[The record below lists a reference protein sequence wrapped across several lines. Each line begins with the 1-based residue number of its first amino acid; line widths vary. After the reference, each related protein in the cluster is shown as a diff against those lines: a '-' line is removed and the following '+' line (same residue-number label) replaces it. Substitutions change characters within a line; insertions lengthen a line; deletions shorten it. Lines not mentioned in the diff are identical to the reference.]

1 MKIPMRTFQ
10 ELVGNNPAPRL
21 EPKLV
26 GPQSVPDTGI
36 KLKADDF
43 VIDPHNRVGL
53 PVTTTEDYHGDA
65 EGGFP
70 KDATGYPTHDKD
82 AIDTGILEAKLAVYL
97 STNQPRV
104 NNTILQETAFG
115 YPMDMASS
123 MEEYISGKTSESCLS
138 DIVDMVTEA
147 YKEQLADVG
156 RYPDIPIIETVDTFI
171 KYQKLKTDTSGHSA
185 IDRIGR
191 IQTLENALQDS
202 IAMAT
207 VESGF
212 CPNQRNMNELTP
224 MDPSMRINSY
234 PMYPADAGERSI
246 TKLIGDI
253 YNADTFEAMTEC
265 AIKLSRM
272 FMESNDIY
280 TVVGESLVY
289 EGAKAREVS
298 RKVRQASRT
307 GVRKAHRAI
316 KNAETNVSK
325 AIDPMEKFVI
335 STKEKIRKAD
345 SAQRRNIILR
355 GGIMPKVMRWLKRAI
370 PISAGLVAGQAIP
383 ITSVISVIA
392 FIGWFATDKYLD
404 TRERNR
410 IMKEL
415 EDEIEIVNEKIEDA
429 RGDVNKQKKYE
440 LMRIRNKLNRTRDK
454 IRYHLNTPVE
464 DDVIKVNTKEKK

>member
-26 GPQSVPDTGI
+26 GPQPVPDTGI

-43 VIDPHNRVGL
+43 VMDPHSRAGS
-53 PVTTTEDYHGDA
+53 PVTTENYHGSA
-65 EGGFP
+65 VSELP
-70 KDATGYPTHDKD
+70 KDVTGYPTHDKD
-82 AIDTGILEAKLAVYL
+82 AIDTGILEAKLAIYL
-97 STNQPRV
+97 SNNQPHV
-104 NNTILQETAFG
+104 NNTVLQETATG
-115 YPMDMASS
+115 LPMDTPLSI
-123 MEEYISGKTSESCLS
+123 EEYISGNVSESCLT
-138 DIVDMVTEA
+138 DIVETVTNV
-147 YKEQLADVG
+147 YKEQLADVT
-156 RYPDIPIIETVDTFI
+156 RYPDIPIIEAMDTFI
-171 KYQKLKTDTSGHSA
+171 KYQKLTTEACGHSA

-191 IQTLENALQDS
+191 IQALENALQDS

-207 VESGF
+207 VEGGF

-234 PMYPADAGERSI
+234 PMYPGNAGERSI
-246 TKLIGDI
+246 VKLIGDI
-253 YNADTFEAMTEC
+253 CEADTFEAMTEC
-265 AIKLSRM
+265 AITMSKM

-289 EGAKAREVS
+289 EGARAREVS
-298 RKVRQASRT
+298 RKVRQAGRT
-307 GVRKAHRAI
+307 GVRKAHHAI
-316 KNAETNVSK
+316 KAAETNVSK

-355 GGIMPKVMRWLKRAI
+355 GGIIPKLMRWLKRAM
-370 PISAGLVAGQAIP
+370 PISAGLIAGQAIP
-383 ITSVISVIA
+383 VTAVISVIA
-392 FIGWFATDKYLD
+392 FIGWFVTDKNLD
-404 TRERNR
+404 NKERNR

-429 RGDVNKQKKYE
+429 RGDANKQKKYE

-464 DDVIKVNTKEKK
+464 DDVIKVNTKDKK

>member
-1 MKIPMRTFQ
+1 MRTFQ

-26 GPQSVPDTGI
+26 GPQPVPDTGT

-43 VIDPHNRVGL
+43 VMDPHNRAGS
-53 PVTTTEDYHGDA
+53 PVTTEDYHGNA
-65 EGGFP
+65 ESGFP
-70 KDATGYPTHDKD
+70 TDTTGYPTHDRD

-97 STNQPRV
+97 SDTQPRV
-104 NNTILQETAFG
+104 INTILHGTASG
-115 YPMDMASS
+115 YLMDTTLSI
-123 MEEYISGKTSESCLS
+123 EGYILGKVSESCLS
-138 DIVDMVTEA
+138 DIVDTVTEA
-147 YKEQLADVG
+147 YKEQLDDTE

-171 KYQKLKTDTSGHSA
+171 KHQKLTTEASGHSS
-185 IDRIGR
+185 IDRI
-191 IQTLENALQDS
+191 QALENALQDS

-224 MDPSMRINSY
+224 MDLSTRINSY
-234 PMYPADAGERSI
+234 PMYPADAGERSV
-246 TKLIGDI
+246 TKLIVDI
-253 YNADTFEAMTEC
+253 YNADTFESLTEC
-265 AIKLSRM
+265 AIKLSKM

-289 EGAKAREVS
+289 EGAMTREAS
-298 RKVRQASRT
+298 RKIRQASRT
-307 GVRKAHRAI
+307 GIRKAHRAI
-316 KNAETNVSK
+316 KDTETNVSK

-335 STKEKIRKAD
+335 STKEKMRKAD
-345 SAQRRNIILR
+345 SAQRRNIILM

-383 ITSVISVIA
+383 VTAVISVIA

-404 TRERNR
+404 ARERNR

-429 RGDVNKQKKYE
+429 RGDANKQKKYE

-464 DDVIKVNTKEKK
+464 DDVIKVNTKERK